1 MRRMKVRKR
10 RDRAIFRRT
19 ASKVAKANLVSSSY
33 RGGIR
38 L

>member
-1 MRRMKVRKR
+1 MRRMKVRR
-10 RDRAIFRRT
+10 RKDRAIFRRT
-19 ASKVAKANLVSSSY
+19 ASRVARANLVSNSY

>member
-1 MRRMKVRKR
+1 MRRLRVRKR
-10 RDRAIFRRT
+10 RDRKIFQRT
-19 ASKVAKANLVSSSY
+19 ASKVARANLVSSSF